1 MGRDRVVTKGVCTR
15 QVRFRAQQ
23 EQYHYVG
30 PLQVLGSPTPHS
42 LCWLEG
48 GIKWLHTNVT
58 SPSIVDM

>member
-30 PLQVLGSPTPHS
+30 PLQVLGSPPPTLSVGWKVGLNGYIP
-42 LCWLEG
+42 
-48 GIKWLHTNVT
+48 T
-58 SPSIVDM
+58 